1 MLGEPGCK
9 FSILASNKA
18 VATQSLR
25 YTDIHASA
33 MIHLG
38 LSVSVDQSVACMSS
52 EQIN

>member
-18 VATQSLR
+18 VVAQSLR
-25 YTDIHASA
+25 YKDFHASA

-38 LSVSVDQSVACMSS
+38 LSVPVGQSVACMSS
-52 EQIN
+52 EQTN